1 LKRARGSVV
10 GVRAGAR
17 RGTGFAAMKN
27 GLIVTSLRVIGYG
40 PRAFVRAAEGE
51 EVEAKVVF
59 ADTRRDLAFLMAEPL
74 QLPPLP
80 MGDSAAARPGDAVFI
95 VGQAADHAF
104 TVAQGILAATER
116 EVRGLPHFQIDA
128 APETGARGGPVL
140 DRDGRV
146 LAVCLAGRP
155 ERGAPCLAVP
165 AHVFADL
172 LPPFFGPAAEV
183 TKSQPSYRCLECEA
197 VYGPEQDRCR
207 RCGARVPYLGRPAS
221 SPGRARA
228 ERVAAVVVRAL
239 GFVPNQVRAGP
250 GEWRL
255 PQGSD
260 EVRVRLDES
269 GEQIALSLPLAGVP
283 REGHER
289 FFRFLLA
296 VNDRTSGP
304 MRVALEENAVV
315 LEATTPVALVV
326 REEAAP
332 LLQGLVELAAELRGV
347 LREAYGAPAPPGE

>member
-1 LKRARGSVV
+1 V
-10 GVRAGAR
+10 
-17 RGTGFAAMKN
+17 
-27 GLIVTSLRVIGYG
+27 
-40 PRAFVRAAEGE
+40 
-51 EVEAKVVF
+51 
-59 ADTRRDLAFLMAEPL
+59 
-74 QLPPLP
+74 
-80 MGDSAAARPGDAVFI
+80 
-95 VGQAADHAF
+95 
-104 TVAQGILAATER
+104 
-116 EVRGLPHFQIDA
+116 
-128 APETGARGGPVL
+128 
-140 DRDGRV
+140 
-146 LAVCLAGRP
+146 GRP

-165 AHVFADL
+165 AHAFADL
-172 LPPFFGPAAEV
+172 LLPFFGPAAEV
-183 TKSQPSYRCLECEA
+183 SKSQPSYRCLECEA

-239 GFVPNQVRAGP
+239 GFVPNQMRAGP

-255 PQGSD
+255 PLGSGGAPAPPGDGRRPTAGAYD
-260 EVRVRLDES
+260 EVRVRLDDS

-347 LREAYGAPAPPGE
+347 LREAYGAPAPPA